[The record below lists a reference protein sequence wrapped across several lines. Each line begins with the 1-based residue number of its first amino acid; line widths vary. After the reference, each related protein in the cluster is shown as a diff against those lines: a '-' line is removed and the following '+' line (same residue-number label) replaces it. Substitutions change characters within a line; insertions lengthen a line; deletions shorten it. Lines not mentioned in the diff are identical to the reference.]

1 MPMFT
6 LSIYQLLPLLVI
18 VLLLMLQQRAIKK
31 GQFVK
36 VQYSKA
42 KRLFWALL
50 SAALVAINCITFNNL
65 FLLLP
70 AVAIGIYLYYFKQY
84 YALKLTEPNQ
94 G

>member
-18 VLLLMLQQRAIKK
+18 VLLLILQQRAIKK
-31 GQFVK
+31 GQLVK

-42 KRLFWALL
+42 KRLGWALL
-50 SAALVAINCITFNNL
+50 ISMLFAINSITFDNL
-65 FLLLP
+65 FFLLP
-70 AVAIGIYLYYFKQY
+70 AVVLGIYLYYFKQY
-84 YALKLTEPNQ
+84 YALKPTEPNR

>member
-31 GQFVK
+31 GQLVK

-50 SAALVAINCITFNNL
+50 SAALVAVNAMIFNHL
-65 FLLLP
+65 VLLLP
-70 AVAIGIYLYYFKQY
+70 AVVIGLYLYYFKQY
-84 YALKLTEPNQ
+84 YALQPTEPSQ